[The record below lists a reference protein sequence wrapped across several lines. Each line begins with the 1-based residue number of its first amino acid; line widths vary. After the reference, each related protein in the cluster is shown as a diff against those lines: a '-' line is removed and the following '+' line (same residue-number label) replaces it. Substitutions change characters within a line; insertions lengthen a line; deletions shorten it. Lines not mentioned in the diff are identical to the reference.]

1 LPDGRPRW
9 GFVAVVGAIVLAFGV
24 VELVSGIF
32 ALLGRAW
39 ARIPAMVIAALGGLV
54 ALLGV
59 VGSRTGDVSG
69 PVVNLVLLVAY
80 VFVIWAMAS
89 AGRYVVER

>member
-1 LPDGRPRW
+1 
-9 GFVAVVGAIVLAFGV
+9 
-24 VELVSGIF
+24 
-32 ALLGRAW
+32 
-39 ARIPAMVIAALGGLV
+39 M
-54 ALLGV
+54 
-59 VGSRTGDVSG
+59 SG